1 MRMKNYLVMAK
12 HNPQLT
18 EKIKKY
24 LLANPEK
31 LNADYAQ
38 TAELFGVNYEQIRGI
53 ARRLRDKIESPHSKE
68 KTLFEES
75 KSGAIITC
83 EDSKRVK
90 SLDDLL
96 KACSVDLNIWEVDKY
111 DIGTYEV
118 TGFDEK
124 RKPITVTMFRTKA
137 WLKRIDPTMN
147 IQKIREELVEDLV
160 PLFDS
165 VPAQVIRPSSFKDD
179 DQHLL
184 EINACDLHIGKI
196 GIKGDEY
203 SIDIARK
210 RMLDA
215 LEHLVKRSSGFYI
228 DQILFVV
235 GNDFLNADGDW
246 PVPSTTKGTP
256 QFNSN
261 KHMEMYRAGRKLLVE
276 CINMLID
283 VARVH
288 VMVIP
293 GNHDRESM
301 MHIGDALEIYFEKNE
316 DVTVDN
322 SMSMMK
328 SYHYGKCLVIND
340 HGDGAKLNDLPGI
353 VSQRYRDVW
362 SEVKY
367 VEVHRG
373 HYHTNKAYKMQ
384 AVEEL
389 NGLTI
394 RNLSSMTA
402 TDEWHD
408 MKGFV
413 GNVKKASA
421 FIWNKY
427 NGVQAKL
434 NYNVP
439 IE

>member
-1 MRMKNYLVMAK
+1 MAK
-12 HNPQLT
+12 HDKHSTQKLK
-18 EKIKKY
+18 EY
-24 LLANPEK
+24 LINNPEK
-31 LNADYAQ
+31 LNKDYFNTAQ
-38 TAELFGVNYEQIRGI
+38 LFGFNYEQVRGV
-53 ARRLRDKIESPHSKE
+53 ARRLREKITSPSSKE
-68 KTLFEES
+68 KTTFEEN
-75 KSGAIITC
+75 KSGAIVTC

-96 KACSVDLNIWEVDKY
+96 QACNVDLNIWEVDKY

-118 TGFDEK
+118 TGFDAN
-124 RKPITVTMFRTKA
+124 RKPITITMFRTKA

>member
-1 MRMKNYLVMAK
+1 MVLDRKKTNMDES
-12 HNPQLT
+12 T
-18 EKIKKY
+18 TDKIKKY
-24 LLANPEK
+24 LIANPEL
-31 LNADYAQ
+31 LNSKYAH
-38 TAELFGVNYEQIRGI
+38 TAKLFGTNYERVRSI
-53 ARRLRDKIESPHSKE
+53 ARKLRENLNPKHAKE
-68 KTLFEES
+68 TTHFEEN
-75 KSGAIITC
+75 KDGAIITC

-90 SLDDLL
+90 SLDDLI
-96 KACSVDLNIWEVDKY
+96 KACNIDLNVWEVDKY

-118 TGFDEK
+118 TGFDKAK
-124 RKPITVTMFRTKA
+124 RPITIPMFRTKA

>member
-1 MRMKNYLVMAK
+1 MAK
-12 HNPQLT
+12 HDKKNT
-18 EKIKKY
+18 EKLKQY
-24 LLANPEK
+24 LINNPDK
-31 LNADYAQ
+31 LNKDYFNTAQ
-38 TAELFGVNYEQIRGI
+38 LFGLNYEQVRGV
-53 ARRLRDKIESPHSKE
+53 ARRLREKITSPSSKE
-68 KTLFEES
+68 KTTFEEN
-75 KSGAIITC
+75 KSGAIVTC

-96 KACSVDLNIWEVDKY
+96 QACNVDLNTWEVDKY

-118 TGFDEK
+118 TGFDSN
-124 RKPITVTMFRTKA
+124 RKPITITMYRTKA

-165 VPAQVIRPSSFKDD
+165 VPKTAIYPNSFQEDD
-179 DQHLL
+179 EHLL

-196 GIKGDEY
+196 GIDGDEY
-203 SIDIARK
+203 SIDIARE

-215 LEHLVKRSSGFYI
+215 LQHLVKRASGFYI
-228 DQILFVV
+228 NQILFVV
-235 GNDFLNADGDW
+235 GNDFLNSDGDW
-246 PVPSTTKGTP
+246 PVPSTTRGTP
-256 QFNSN
+256 QFNTD
-261 KHMEMYRAGRKLLVE
+261 KHIETYRAGRKLIIECVE
-276 CINMLID
+276 MLSEIAPVHID
-283 VARVH
+283 
-288 VMVIP
+288 VIP

-301 MHIGDALEIYFEKNE
+301 MHIGDALEMFYENNE
-316 DVTVDN
+316 NVSVNND
-322 SMSMMK
+322 MRMMK
-328 SYHYGKCLVIND
+328 AFHYGRCLIIND
-340 HGDGAKLNDLPGI
+340 HGDGPKLNDLPGI

-362 SEVKY
+362 SEVRY

-373 HYHTNKAYKMQ
+373 HYHTNKSYKMQ

-389 NGLTI
+389 NGLTV

-408 MKGFV
+408 MKGYV
-413 GNVKKASA
+413 GNIKKASA
-421 FIWNKY
+421 FVWNKY

-439 IE
+439 IN

>member
-1 MRMKNYLVMAK
+1 
-12 HNPQLT
+12 
-18 EKIKKY
+18 
-24 LLANPEK
+24 
-31 LNADYAQ
+31 
-38 TAELFGVNYEQIRGI
+38 
-53 ARRLRDKIESPHSKE
+53 
-68 KTLFEES
+68 
-75 KSGAIITC
+75 
-83 EDSKRVK
+83 
-90 SLDDLL
+90 
-96 KACSVDLNIWEVDKY
+96 
-111 DIGTYEV
+111 
-118 TGFDEK
+118 
-124 RKPITVTMFRTKA
+124 MFRTKA

>member
-1 MRMKNYLVMAK
+1 MAK
-12 HNPQLT
+12 HDKKNT
-18 EKIKKY
+18 EKLKQY
-24 LLANPEK
+24 LINNPEK
-31 LNADYAQ
+31 LNKDYFNTAQ
-38 TAELFGVNYEQIRGI
+38 LFGLNYEQVRGV
-53 ARRLRDKIESPHSKE
+53 ARRLREKITSPSSKE
-68 KTLFEES
+68 KTTFEEN
-75 KSGAIITC
+75 KSGAIVTC

-96 KACSVDLNIWEVDKY
+96 QACKVDLNTWEVDKY

-118 TGFDEK
+118 TGFDSN
-124 RKPITVTMFRTKA
+124 RKPITITMYRTKA

-165 VPAQVIRPSSFKDD
+165 VPKTAIYPDSFQEDD
-179 DQHLL
+179 EHLL

-196 GIKGDEY
+196 GIDGDEY
-203 SIDIARK
+203 SIDIARE
-210 RMLDA
+210 RMINA
-215 LEHLVKRSSGFYI
+215 LQHLVKRASGFYI
-228 DQILFVV
+228 NQILFVV
-235 GNDFLNADGDW
+235 GNDFLNSDGDW

-256 QFNSN
+256 QFNTD
-261 KHMEMYRAGRKLLVE
+261 KHIETYRAGRKLIIECVE
-276 CINMLID
+276 MLSEIAPVHID
-283 VARVH
+283 
-288 VMVIP
+288 VIP

-301 MHIGDALEIYFEKNE
+301 MHIGDALEMFYENNE
-316 DVTVDN
+316 NVSVNND
-322 SMSMMK
+322 MRMMK
-328 SYHYGKCLVIND
+328 AFHYGRCLIIND
-340 HGDGAKLNDLPGI
+340 HGDGPKLNDLPGI

-362 SEVKY
+362 SEVRY

-373 HYHTNKAYKMQ
+373 HYHTNKSYKMQ

-389 NGLTI
+389 NGLTV

-408 MKGFV
+408 MKGYV
-413 GNVKKASA
+413 GNIKKASA
-421 FIWNKY
+421 FVWNKY

-439 IE
+439 IN

>member
-1 MRMKNYLVMAK
+1 MVLDRKKTNMDEST
-12 HNPQLT
+12 T
-18 EKIKKY
+18 EKIRKY
-24 LLANPEK
+24 LIANPEL
-31 LNADYAQ
+31 LNSKYAH
-38 TAELFGVNYEQIRGI
+38 TAKLFGTNYERVRGI
-53 ARRLRDKIESPHSKE
+53 ARKLREKLNPKHAKE
-68 KTLFEES
+68 TTHFEEN
-75 KSGAIITC
+75 KDGAIISG

-90 SLDDLL
+90 SLDDLI
-96 KACSVDLNIWEVDKY
+96 KACNIDLNVWEVDKY

-118 TGFDEK
+118 TGFDKAK
-124 RKPITVTMFRTKA
+124 RPITIPMFRTKA

-165 VPAQVIRPSSFKDD
+165 VPRIAIRPSSFLEDD
-179 DQHLL
+179 SHLL

-203 SIDIARK
+203 NIEIARD
-210 RMLDA
+210 RMLNA
-215 LEHLVKRSSGFYI
+215 LEHLIKRSSGFYI
-228 DQILFVV
+228 EEILFVV

-246 PVPSTTKGTP
+246 PVPSTTRGTP
-256 QFNSN
+256 QFNTD
-261 KHMEMYRAGRKLLVE
+261 KHMDMYRAGRKLLIE
-276 CINMLID
+276 CINMLIEISH
-283 VARVH
+283 VH

-301 MHIGDALEIYFEKNE
+301 MHIGDAMEIYYENNE
-316 DVTVDN
+316 NVSVDN

-328 SYHYGKCLVIND
+328 AYRYGRCLIIND
-340 HGDGAKLNDLPGI
+340 HGDGPKLNDLPGI

-389 NGLTI
+389 NGLTV
-394 RNLSSMTA
+394 RNLSSMSA

-408 MKGFV
+408 MKGYV

-421 FIWNKY
+421 FVWNKY

-434 NYNVP
+434 NYNVS
-439 IE
+439 I

>member
-1 MRMKNYLVMAK
+1 MAK
-12 HNPQLT
+12 HDKKNT
-18 EKIKKY
+18 EKLKQY
-24 LLANPEK
+24 LINNPDK
-31 LNADYAQ
+31 LNKDYFNTAQ
-38 TAELFGVNYEQIRGI
+38 LFGLNYEQVRGV
-53 ARRLRDKIESPHSKE
+53 ARRLREKITSPSSKE
-68 KTLFEES
+68 KTTFEEN
-75 KSGAIITC
+75 KSGAIVTC

-96 KACSVDLNIWEVDKY
+96 QACNVDLNTWEVDKY

-118 TGFDEK
+118 TGFDSN
-124 RKPITVTMFRTKA
+124 RKPITITMYRTKA

-165 VPAQVIRPSSFKDD
+165 VPKTAIYPNSFQEDD
-179 DQHLL
+179 EHLL

-196 GIKGDEY
+196 GIDGDEY
-203 SIDIARK
+203 SIDIARQ

-215 LEHLVKRSSGFYI
+215 LQHLVKRASGFYI
-228 DQILFVV
+228 NQILFVV
-235 GNDFLNADGDW
+235 GNDFLNSDGDW
-246 PVPSTTKGTP
+246 PVPSTTRGTP
-256 QFNSN
+256 QFNTD
-261 KHMEMYRAGRKLLVE
+261 KHIETYRAGRKLIIECVE
-276 CINMLID
+276 MLSEIAPVHID
-283 VARVH
+283 
-288 VMVIP
+288 VIP

-301 MHIGDALEIYFEKNE
+301 MHIGDALEMFYENNE
-316 DVTVDN
+316 NVSVNND
-322 SMSMMK
+322 MRMMK
-328 SYHYGKCLVIND
+328 AFHYGRCLIIND
-340 HGDGAKLNDLPGI
+340 HGDGPKLNDLPGI

-362 SEVKY
+362 SEVRY

-373 HYHTNKAYKMQ
+373 HYHTNKSYKMQ

-408 MKGFV
+408 MKGYV
-413 GNVKKASA
+413 GNIKKASA
-421 FIWNKY
+421 FVWNKY

-439 IE
+439 IN